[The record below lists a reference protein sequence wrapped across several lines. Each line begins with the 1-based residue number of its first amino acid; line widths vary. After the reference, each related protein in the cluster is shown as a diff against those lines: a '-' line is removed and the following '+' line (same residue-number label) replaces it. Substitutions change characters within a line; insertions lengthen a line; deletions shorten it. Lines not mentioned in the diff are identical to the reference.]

1 VVTDG
6 DALSSAGWR
15 GKHDAAGALATW
27 QKLLK
32 TNPELSADKKTTV
45 EQHIAGDKRGK
56 ASLAAPVNG
65 TKTQ

>member
-1 VVTDG
+1 MMPP
-6 DALSSAGWR
+6 
-15 GKHDAAGALATW
+15 ALAAW

-32 TNPELSADKKTTV
+32 PNPELSADKKTTV